1 MSWLSTL
8 FDNNRN
14 FVGNATKNLAP
25 LLALTPA
32 GWLGAGLAGA
42 VGQGIRKGSNLGDI
56 VRSGVDA
63 GSVGG
68 SLQGLA
74 GAGAKAGLMGGE
86 QGALGTMARQ
96 GSGVGTMRGMF
107 APGSQAVGGSAPMPQ
122 VPAPMSAPS
131 SAMPVYGTG
140 FGVGISPEAV
150 TSMAPRVGPGIQ
162 TGMSTLN
169 PNMAPGLPSLGAIR
183 STAGTMPSTLAN
195 APAPSWWGGLKNMGA
210 TALQQAQDNPLAT
223 FSNLAS
229 LPYNMKLADATIAQK
244 QAEADEI
251 NMTAEQLRQ
260 QKANMDALRSALTAR
275 YNAR

>member
-1 MSWLSTL
+1 
-8 FDNNRN
+8 
-14 FVGNATKNLAP
+14 
-25 LLALTPA
+25 
-32 GWLGAGLAGA
+32 
-42 VGQGIRKGSNLGDI
+42 
-56 VRSGVDA
+56 
-63 GSVGG
+63 
-68 SLQGLA
+68 
-74 GAGAKAGLMGGE
+74 
-86 QGALGTMARQ
+86 
-96 GSGVGTMRGMF
+96 MF

-131 SAMPVYGTG
+131 PAMPVYGTG
-140 FGVGISPEAV
+140 FGVGLPPDPVYGKGLGVSFSPEAV
-150 TSMAPRVGPGIQ
+150 NGMAPMTGPGIQ
-162 TGMSTLN
+162 TGMSTLT
-169 PNMAPGLPSLGAIR
+169 PSMAPGLPSLGAIR
-183 STAGTMPSTLAN
+183 STAGTMPSTLVN